1 MLAALPAWSAPP
13 AEKPALP
20 AFEEADEIP
29 LPDPDLWLR
38 IRMGFMLEPLDSPIV
53 MEHEAWYSSRP
64 EYIRRFVERGSKY
77 LHHIVEEVERRGM
90 PMEIA
95 LLPIVESAFNPRA
108 YSRSNA
114 SGLWQFIPSTG
125 KSFGL
130 KQDWYNDHRRD
141 VVAGTDAALNY
152 LQKLYGMFGT
162 WELAIAAYNCGEGC
176 VGRAIAANQRK
187 GLPTDYLHLKLP
199 NETLHYV
206 PKLIAVKNIILSP
219 GTYGVEL
226 ESVPDTPYFITVPAP
241 TKIDVRIAAKMA
253 GMPEEEFVAL
263 NPAFNK
269 PVAIV
274 ETGRLLLPQDK
285 ADLFRSNLESY
296 DKPLVTWTTY
306 QAKKG
311 EAIDAIAKRHGVSA
325 NSLKTVNN
333 LKMNKKGRLI
343 AAQPVLIPT
352 RASFEVVNVAGSPAI
367 PVAATALTLPAVAA
381 AAYTIPTPAAAP
393 VTAATAAQVT
403 IEQAPATA
411 APATIVRAPAPA
423 APTRPD
429 SYKVRPGDTLYSIA
443 VRFGT
448 TVDALAALNKLAGTA
463 IQAGHTLRLR

>member
-13 AEKPALP
+13 AEKPVLP